1 MSARWHGEAARY
13 RRGDELLAPYRTL
26 ALRVISLAVRDL
38 TEPGQGA
45 SSRETAR
52 AFFSGSRMLN
62 HWCELAE
69 LDPRAIRDR
78 LQHVLRGVPYPP
90 VSPSSRR

>member
-13 RRGDELLAPYRTL
+13 RHGDELLAPYRAL
-26 ALRVISLAVRDL
+26 ALRVISLAVQDL
-38 TEPGQGA
+38 TVPGHGA
-45 SSRETAR
+45 ASRETAR
-52 AFFSGSRMLN
+52 VFFSDSRMLN
-62 HWCELAE
+62 YWCELAE

-78 LQHVLRGVPYPP
+78 LRHVLRGVPHPP